1 MSLFLY
7 GTEYK
12 PRVVQ
17 FISPPYLGN
26 MVLAAGPAQF
36 GMDLTDNNGVSK
48 HHFQQAMTMKEYNA
62 YCLFFKRYFLK
73 IMSQL
78 GTCEN
83 CINTTII

>member
-48 HHFQQAMTMKEYNA
+48 HHLRQTMKEYNA
-62 YCLFFKRYFLK
+62 YRLFFKRSFLR
-73 IMSQL
+73 
-78 GTCEN
+78 
-83 CINTTII
+83 